1 MLYRILSAG
10 VAIGA
15 MIAPVAIAQSDSA
28 AMAPAT
34 KTQPAAA
41 TPDAASRPAAPPL
54 DSFAQ
59 AIAARQVAEFARHER
74 DPRAML
80 TAARMLQQIP
90 VTDSADTAAGTQA
103 AFSSEALFAEAKDLA
118 KGDTALLMQIQVAQS
133 TASRGVMTSA
143 FGKGLVRRVLDV
155 NPRNAYRFNVTA
167 RGGEPLRIGAIGDIG
182 TSMYIRLTDLSGKQL
197 CLDDN
202 ADYAPV
208 CAVTPRA
215 SGNVRVDIG
224 NKSGARSRTVVL
236 SN

>member
-1 MLYRILSAG
+1 MFYRILSVG

-15 MIAPVAIAQSDSA
+15 ITGPGAAAQSDPVA
-28 AMAPAT
+28 VAPAAEA
-34 KTQPAAA
+34 Q
-41 TPDAASRPAAPPL
+41 PDAAMPDTAPRPNPAPL
-54 DSFAQ
+54 DPFAQ

-90 VTDSADTAAGTQA
+90 VTDSADTAVGTQA
-103 AFSSEALFAEAKDLA
+103 AFSSAALFAEAKDLA
-118 KGDTALLMQIQVAQS
+118 KGDAALLMQIQVAQS

-167 RGGEPLRIGAIGDIG
+167 KGGEPLRIGAIGDIG
-182 TSMYIRLTDLSGKQL
+182 TNMYIRLTDTSGRQL

-208 CAVTPRA
+208 CAVTPRV
-215 SGNVRVDIG
+215 SGSYRVDIG
-224 NKSGARSRTVVL
+224 NKSAARSRTVVL